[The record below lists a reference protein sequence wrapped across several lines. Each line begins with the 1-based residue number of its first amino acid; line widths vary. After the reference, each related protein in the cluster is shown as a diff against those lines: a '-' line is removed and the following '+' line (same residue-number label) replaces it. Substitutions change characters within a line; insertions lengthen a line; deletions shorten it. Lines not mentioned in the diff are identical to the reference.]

1 MEMRSVQ
8 TNLARI
14 NFYEWATSIV
24 PWVPE
29 GVFFFGSKAVIAL
42 LQKQTLWHPAYTS
55 WQMLTTV
62 TKAMDSILMSMFMK

>member
-8 TNLARI
+8 TNLANI

-24 PWVPE
+24 SWVPE
-29 GVFFFGSKAVIAL
+29 GFFFCSEAVIAL

-62 TKAMDSILMSMFMK
+62 TKAIDSSLMSMFMK